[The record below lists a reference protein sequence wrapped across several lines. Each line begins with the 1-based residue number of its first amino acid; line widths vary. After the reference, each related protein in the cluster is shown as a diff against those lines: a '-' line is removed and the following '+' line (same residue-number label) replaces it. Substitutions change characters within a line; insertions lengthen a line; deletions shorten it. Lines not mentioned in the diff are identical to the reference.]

1 MISRRFFVGLVTQ
14 VGVVALTACKTADF
28 NSEVMDATTNNS
40 YGRSRSYGYGGY
52 GYGGYG
58 YGGRGYGGYGYG
70 GRGYGGYGCG
80 GRRVGQSGSL
90 PNTGAAHQATSAAS
104 FAELLAT

>member
-58 YGGRGYGGYGYG
+58 YGGRGYGG
-70 GRGYGGYGCG
+70 
-80 GRRVGQSGSL
+80 RRVGQSGSL

>member
-28 NSEVMDATTNNS
+28 NSELEVQRMGSNS
-40 YGRSRSYGYGGY
+40 YGRNRSY

-70 GRGYGGYGCG
+70 GRGYGGYGYG
-80 GRRVGQSGSL
+80 ARRVGHSGSL